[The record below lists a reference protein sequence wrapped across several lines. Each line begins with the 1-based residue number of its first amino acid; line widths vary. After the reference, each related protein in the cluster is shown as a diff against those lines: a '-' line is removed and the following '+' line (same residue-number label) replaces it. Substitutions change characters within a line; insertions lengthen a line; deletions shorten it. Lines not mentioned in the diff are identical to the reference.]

1 VRLTANEVFPKGN
14 RRFKSSR
21 LRYGNKTKLFWGFM
35 LQVSYDNLP
44 QSLVTELERLGG
56 DKLTLVSDISDSD
69 VHISI
74 DPRLRSRND
83 NKTIAIYSEPRSIRP
98 DLYKKS
104 RRKNFLGEIANSPE
118 RATKLGL
125 VNWIPLPTL
134 SIKAGVWPT
143 SRIPRSCMVVG
154 HKFSASKDSNYALRR
169 KVIKLDEGKDNKID
183 VYGVDWL
190 DPLWLQAQRRIHAA
204 RVQLKDVA
212 KFSIRELT
220 SEYFLAPCNYKGVM
234 KSDLSTISKYETA
247 VIIEN
252 ESDYISEKVWNCL
265 AWGTVPIYVGPKLN
279 DFALLKSLVIEVEP
293 DPQTITKLVSK
304 VSAKEIGKKRE
315 RIRKLRDEITIERE
329 CEQAATR
336 LIQLILEIT
345 SK

>member
-1 VRLTANEVFPKGN
+1 
-14 RRFKSSR
+14 
-21 LRYGNKTKLFWGFM
+21 M
-35 LQVSYDNLP
+35 LKVSHDNLP
-44 QSLVTELERLGG
+44 QSLVAELERQGG
-56 DKLTLVSDISDSD
+56 DRLTLISNISNSD
-69 VHISI
+69 VHITI
-74 DPRLRSRND
+74 DPRLRNRND

-118 RATKLGL
+118 RARNLGL
-125 VNWIPLPTL
+125 ANWVTLPTL
-134 SIKAGVWPT
+134 SINAGMWPT
-143 SRIPRSCMVVG
+143 SRLTRSCMVVG

-169 KVIKLDEGKDNKID
+169 KVIKLDESKDNKID

-190 DPLWLQAQRRIHAA
+190 DPLWLQARRRIHAA
-204 RVQLKDVA
+204 RVQLKDVS

-234 KSDLSTISKYETA
+234 KSDMSTISKYETA

-279 DFALLKSLVIEVEP
+279 DFGFLKSLVFEVEP
-293 DPQTITKLVSK
+293 DPHAVNKLVSK
-304 VSAKEIGKKRE
+304 VSTKEIGKKRE
-315 RIRKLRDEITIERE
+315 IIKKMRDEITKDKE
-329 CEQAATR
+329 CERAATR

-345 SK
+345 SA

>member
-1 VRLTANEVFPKGN
+1 MARKPIGIKVTPQLPTLQDIVNSVSESEYRSAIARPKEVMDD
-14 RRFKSSR
+14 
-21 LRYGNKTKLFWGFM
+21 W
-35 LQVSYDNLP
+35 
-44 QSLVTELERLGG
+44 
-56 DKLTLVSDISDSD
+56 
-69 VHISI
+69 
-74 DPRLRSRND
+74 
-83 NKTIAIYSEPRSIRP
+83 

-118 RATKLGL
+118 RSMNLGL
-125 VNWIPLPTL
+125 ANWVTLPTL
-134 SIKAGVWPT
+134 SINAGMWPT
-143 SRIPRSCMVVG
+143 SRLTRSCMVVG

-169 KVIKLDEGKDNKID
+169 KVIKLDENKDNKID

-204 RVQLKDVA
+204 RVQLKDVS

-234 KSDLSTISKYETA
+234 KSDMSTISKYETA

-279 DFALLKSLVIEVEP
+279 DFGFLKSLVFEVEP
-293 DPQTITKLVSK
+293 DPHAINKLVSK
-304 VSAKEIGKKRE
+304 VSTKEIGKKRE
-315 RIRKLRDEITIERE
+315 IIKKMRDEITKDKE
-329 CEQAATR
+329 CERAATR

-345 SK
+345 ST